1 MEKRKRHWFLLI
13 VLVFLAISII
23 FSTIDI
29 LIYSSNYIA
38 ININVTDS
46 IILLHTF
53 STIIELYLLYLV
65 FRWKKIGFNGLF
77 PLYLFLNLY
86 ILDKTGNL
94 NIGSI
99 AGAFSRLGLL
109 YIALLFKA
117 NNISGWEH
125 LE

>member
-29 LIYSSNYIA
+29 LVYSSNYKA
-38 ININVTDS
+38 LNVKVTDF

-53 STIIELYLLYLV
+53 SAVFELYLLYLI
-65 FRWKKIGFNGLF
+65 FKWKKIGFNGLF
-77 PLYLFLNLY
+77 FLYLFVNLY
-86 ILDKTGNL
+86 ILDKTGNM
-94 NIGSI
+94 NIASI
-99 AGAFSRLGLL
+99 AGGFTRLGTL

-117 NNISGWEH
+117 NNKSGWQN